1 MEYQPKNEKY
11 FFNGKEYLCPLDL
24 AMEVIGG
31 KLLWLN
37 GGRSVG
43 TKL

>member
-11 FFNGKEYLCPLDL
+11 FFNGKEYLCPIPNVL
-24 AMEVIGG
+24 ALAE
-31 KLLWLN
+31 W
-37 GGRSVG
+37 GRSVG